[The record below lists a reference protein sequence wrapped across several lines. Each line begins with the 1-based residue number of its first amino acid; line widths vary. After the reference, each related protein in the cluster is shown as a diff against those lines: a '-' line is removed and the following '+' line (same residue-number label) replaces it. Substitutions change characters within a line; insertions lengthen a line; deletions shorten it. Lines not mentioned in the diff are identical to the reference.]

1 MLNENLLDVVF
12 EFYLYAYNLSILA
25 IPVSVVVLFLLGVVF
40 LSSWFK
46 CFTLPGYI
54 LSSFCCCLLVL
65 YWFDARSASLGCLL
79 NFIIVFVRFKYRII
93 GLRIFIVVFVFII
106 CFIYFL
112 SLIKEDS
119 TSGRLLIYKV
129 VFNQTSFK
137 DWVLGI
143 GFGKFQFKYNYWQAN
158 YFMFEPFSKKEALLS
173 SSGFYL
179 FNDWLQLI
187 LEIGVGKLISV
198 IIIFFTLFRNSI
210 ETKPLTLIVV
220 LLEGAMFNIIVT
232 AVFIYSLH
240 VELVLFLFL
249 IILYCLLLCKIKWQD
264 HLILLLFMRF
274 LLIVIALFFFYW
286 NYVKVKN
293 SIKFKSAYTELVN
306 GNSSLALRHFDEM
319 SNSRFPDYNYYYNF
333 AFVLYTKGNLTE
345 SLRLCDLS
353 LSKATSTEAI
363 KLKADILLES
373 NMIYEAEKWY
383 KLNYYILPGRLLPK
397 LHLMNFYHQTKNK
410 SKAKLIALEIIN
422 FKYKV
427 NSEMVERIVGRAHF
441 ILQERAPFLVPAN

>member
-143 GFGKFQFKYNYWQAN
+143 GLENFRSNTIIGRPTTSCLSLFQK
-158 YFMFEPFSKKEALLS
+158 
-173 SSGFYL
+173 
-179 FNDWLQLI
+179 
-187 LEIGVGKLISV
+187 
-198 IIIFFTLFRNSI
+198 R
-210 ETKPLTLIVV
+210 
-220 LLEGAMFNIIVT
+220 
-232 AVFIYSLH
+232 
-240 VELVLFLFL
+240 
-249 IILYCLLLCKIKWQD
+249 
-264 HLILLLFMRF
+264 
-274 LLIVIALFFFYW
+274 
-286 NYVKVKN
+286 
-293 SIKFKSAYTELVN
+293 
-306 GNSSLALRHFDEM
+306 
-319 SNSRFPDYNYYYNF
+319 
-333 AFVLYTKGNLTE
+333 
-345 SLRLCDLS
+345 RLCCLRVDSIS
-353 LSKATSTEAI
+353 L
-363 KLKADILLES
+363 
-373 NMIYEAEKWY
+373 MI
-383 KLNYYILPGRLLPK
+383 G
-397 LHLMNFYHQTKNK
+397 F
-410 SKAKLIALEIIN
+410 S
-422 FKYKV
+422 
-427 NSEMVERIVGRAHF
+427 
-441 ILQERAPFLVPAN
+441 